1 MWKRLEQKNS
11 KKEQQML
18 ISKFSNNDVEDNIS
32 RIEKSYGIELPM
44 DYIEFLNKY
53 NGGYTPKTKFK
64 TGKVSSD
71 IRGFYGVGKTKL
83 SLDSVN
89 IEEWLEKRVLP
100 IACDYYGNYIV
111 IGISKENQGEIF
123 FCDHEKE
130 YNHENVSPNL
140 KSFIKACKSEQ
151 ISEASKRSIKERE
164 DALIQKGRGN
174 IITDELRK
182 MWQAEIDKYADM
194 MQEEVMF

>member
-1 MWKRLEQKNS
+1 
-11 KKEQQML
+11 ML
-18 ISKFSNNDVEDNIS
+18 ISKFSNNAVEDNIL

-44 DYIEFLNKY
+44 DYKEFLNKY

-64 TGKVSSD
+64 IGKVSSD
-71 IRGFYGVGKTKL
+71 IRGFYGVGKVKL
-83 SLDSVN
+83 SLDSVY
-89 IEEWLEKRVLP
+89 IEEWLDKRVLP

-164 DALIQKGRGN
+164 DALIKKGRGN

>member
-1 MWKRLEQKNS
+1 
-11 KKEQQML
+11 ML
-18 ISKFSNNDVEDNIS
+18 ISKFSNKDVEDNIS
-32 RIEKSYGIELPM
+32 RIENSYGIELPM
-44 DYIEFLNKY
+44 DYKVFLSKY

-64 TGKVSSD
+64 IGKVSSD
-71 IRGFYGVGKTKL
+71 IRGFYGVGKVKL
-83 SLDSVN
+83 SLESVY
-89 IEEWLEKRVLP
+89 IEEWLDKRVLP
-100 IACDYYGNYIV
+100 IAFDSYGNHIA

-123 FCDHEKE
+123 FCNHEKE
-130 YNHENVSPNL
+130 QICENISTNL

-194 MQEEVMF
+194 MQEEVIL